1 MTWGELK
8 RKMELLGVKDDAEL
22 YYLPA
27 PESKDWLEID
37 SASIQHHCDDEFAAT
52 DVNGKPVPV
61 GSGLLFP
68 Q

>member
-22 YYLPA
+22 YYLPTPA
-27 PESKDWLEID
+27 SEDWYEVD
-37 SASIQHHCDDEFAAT
+37 GASIQHDCEREYAAT
-52 DVNGKPVPV
+52 DCNGKLVPV